1 MCKIALMS
9 GKNLSSLTGEC
20 NSLAD
25 SPCIGWCTVRQFGDK
40 RCKGCGRYDFEADS
54 TFWFNA
60 PELIR
65 KLINLRNAAAGYSIK
80 QLRGNA
86 RPVPKAVANRPSKE
100 DPSTQY

>member
-1 MCKIALMS
+1 MCKITLMS
-9 GKNLSSLTGEC
+9 GKNLPALRGEC

-25 SPCIGWCTVRQFGDK
+25 SPCIGWCTTRQFGEE
-40 RCKGCGRYDFEADS
+40 RCRGCGRYDFEANASWWS
-54 TFWFNA
+54 TA

-80 QLRGNA
+80 QIRGND
-86 RPVPKAVANRPSKE
+86 RPVPKAVAIRPAKD

>member
-54 TFWFNA
+54 TVDDMTLK
-60 PELIR
+60 PI
-65 KLINLRNAAAGYSIK
+65 
-80 QLRGNA
+80 Q
-86 RPVPKAVANRPSKE
+86 PSGL
-100 DPSTQY
+100 TQMN

>member
-1 MCKIALMS
+1 MS

-54 TFWFNA
+54 
-60 PELIR
+60 
-65 KLINLRNAAAGYSIK
+65 AGSMTDDDGAYVS
-80 QLRGNA
+80 L
-86 RPVPKAVANRPSKE
+86 SK
-100 DPSTQY
+100 SL